1 MLQAPQLVFSL
12 DYDEN
17 DVVIVDIF
25 TLLHLYLVV
34 GFPTPNFFHEAL
46 VRTCEDQGDPAMKI

>member
-34 GFPTPNFFHEAL
+34 GFPTPNFFYEAL
-46 VRTCEDQGDPAMKI
+46 VRTCED